1 MKTVAQD
8 IKTAMDGWEKIEA
21 AAKSEF
27 PNASKEEIY
36 QLTKSAMMKALI
48 PLDNFVLTEK

>member
-1 MKTVAQD
+1 MAQD